1 MRLYDT
7 SAPFVVMRSRLFK
20 LAAVSMPSAIVAVLL
35 AAAAVEGWTRMR
47 WDATKGTPGF
57 FLSDPSRRQRLAP
70 GYSGWFA
77 GVPVKINSLGLR
89 DQREYAL
96 AKSADTIR
104 VLVLGDS
111 VAFGHGSVEEH
122 TYTSLL
128 EQRLRAWRPDV
139 DWQVWNAAVP
149 GYNTSQEL
157 AHLLEAGPVFQP
169 DVVVVAFFEND
180 VVDNY
185 PVASPS
191 ALSRV
196 RSAILSSLYRH
207 VYSIQLYKRA
217 YLQLAWR
224 LSASN
229 DYRLRLE
236 HVAEETQLTANLE
249 RVADLKDQQLT
260 EFDRLGDDDVQAARC
275 DDVVPPRGDI
285 VAAIQH
291 EPGYGAWVEAVRRL
305 QQLARTAPYALMF
318 FVNVAPLSC
327 THPDVFYDGGTAD
340 LNRFYV
346 RILGDGTPAVSSYD
360 AFRHVRP
367 SQMPQA
373 AGHALGNSNVV
384 KADVLFGF
392 LRNNLFPS
400 LKEGRT
406 AAILHRAPPAGGGRA
421 QS

>member
-1 MRLYDT
+1 
-7 SAPFVVMRSRLFK
+7 
-20 LAAVSMPSAIVAVLL
+20 
-35 AAAAVEGWTRMR
+35 
-47 WDATKGTPGF
+47 
-57 FLSDPSRRQRLAP
+57 
-70 GYSGWFA
+70 
-77 GVPVKINSLGLR
+77 
-89 DQREYAL
+89 
-96 AKSADTIR
+96 
-104 VLVLGDS
+104 
-111 VAFGHGSVEEH
+111 
-122 TYTSLL
+122 
-128 EQRLRAWRPDV
+128 V

-149 GYNTSQEL
+149 GYNTSQER
-157 AHLLEAGPVFQP
+157 AHLLDVGPTFQP

-180 VVDNY
+180 IVDNY
-185 PVASPS
+185 HVARPT
-191 ALSRV
+191 ALSRL

-236 HVAEETQLTANLE
+236 HVAEETQLTANLQQ
-249 RVADLKDQQLT
+249 VADLKDQQLT
-260 EFDRLGDDDVQAARC
+260 EFDRLGDNDVRAARC
-275 DDVVPPRGDI
+275 DEEVPARGDI
-285 VAAIQH
+285 VAAIQR
-291 EPGYGAWVEAVRRL
+291 EPGYGAWLEAVRRL
-305 QQLARTAPYALMF
+305 QQLARSAPYTLMF
-318 FVNVAPLSC
+318 FANVAPMSC
-327 THPDVFYDGGTAD
+327 AHPDVFYDGGTAD
-340 LNRFYV
+340 LNRFYL

-392 LRNNLFPS
+392 LRNTLLPS

-406 AAILHRAPPAGGGRA
+406 AAILHRAPPPRGGRA

>member
-1 MRLYDT
+1 M
-7 SAPFVVMRSRLFK
+7 
-20 LAAVSMPSAIVAVLL
+20 
-35 AAAAVEGWTRMR
+35 
-47 WDATKGTPGF
+47 
-57 FLSDPSRRQRLAP
+57 
-70 GYSGWFA
+70 
-77 GVPVKINSLGLR
+77 
-89 DQREYAL
+89 
-96 AKSADTIR
+96 
-104 VLVLGDS
+104 
-111 VAFGHGSVEEH
+111 
-122 TYTSLL
+122 
-128 EQRLRAWRPDV
+128 
-139 DWQVWNAAVP
+139 
-149 GYNTSQEL
+149 
-157 AHLLEAGPVFQP
+157 
-169 DVVVVAFFEND
+169 VAFFEND
-180 VVDNY
+180 IVDNY
-185 PVASPS
+185 PVASPTV
-191 ALSRV
+191 LSRA

-249 RVADLKDQQLT
+249 QVADLKDQRLT
-260 EFDRLGDDDVQAARC
+260 EFDRLGDDDVRAARC
-275 DDVVPPRGDI
+275 DDAVPARGDI
-285 VAAIQH
+285 VAAIQR

-305 QQLARTAPYALMF
+305 QQLARSAPYTLMF
-318 FVNVAPLSC
+318 FVNVAPMSC
-327 THPDVFYDGGTAD
+327 AHPDVFYDGGTAD
-340 LNRFYV
+340 LNRFYLG
-346 RILGDGTPAVSSYD
+346 ILGDGTPAVSSYD

-406 AAILHRAPPAGGGRA
+406 AAILHRAPPARGGRT

>member
-7 SAPFVVMRSRLFK
+7 SAPFFLMRSRLFK

-35 AAAAVEGWTRMR
+35 AAAAVEGWTRIH

-89 DQREYAL
+89 DRREYAL
-96 AKSADTIR
+96 PKSADTIR

-111 VAFGHGSVEEH
+111 VAFGHGSVEAH
-122 TYTSLL
+122 TYPFLL

-157 AHLLEAGPVFQP
+157 AHLLDVGPTFQP

-180 VVDNY
+180 IVDNY
-185 PVASPS
+185 HVARPT
-191 ALSRV
+191 ALSRL

-236 HVAEETQLTANLE
+236 HVAEETQLTANLQQ
-249 RVADLKDQQLT
+249 VADLKDQQLT
-260 EFDRLGDDDVQAARC
+260 EFDRLGDNDVRAARC
-275 DDVVPPRGDI
+275 DEEVPARGDI
-285 VAAIQH
+285 VAAIQR
-291 EPGYGAWVEAVRRL
+291 EPGYGAWLEAVRRL
-305 QQLARTAPYALMF
+305 QQIARSAPYTLMF
-318 FVNVAPLSC
+318 FANVAPMSC
-327 THPDVFYDGGTAD
+327 AHPDVFYDGGTAD
-340 LNRFYV
+340 LNRFYL

-392 LRNNLFPS
+392 LRNTLLPS

-406 AAILHRAPPAGGGRA
+406 AAILHRAPPPRGGRA